1 MYQSLLRF
9 AFAIAVV
16 AAAGPAQAAL
26 QSETVEYQVEGE
38 PHTGY
43 LVYDDAVEGAR
54 PGVLVVHEWW
64 GHNEFARGQAE
75 KLARAGYTA
84 LALDMYGSGKVA
96 DHPEDAQAFMKEAT
110 SDPALMEA
118 RFRTAMELLQGHE
131 TVDAGR
137 IAAQGYCF
145 GGGVVLGMA
154 RRGLDLAGVVSFHGS
169 LGGDAAAEPGTIGAR
184 VRVYTGGADPFVPL
198 QQVTAFVEEM
208 HAARADFS
216 VRVFPGVKH
225 SFTNPGADAFAEQF
239 DMPLAYDEDAAASAW
254 RGTLAFYRE
263 LFEQP

>member
-1 MYQSLLRF
+1 MCQSLLRF
-9 AFAIAVV
+9 AFAVAVV

-26 QSETVEYQVEGE
+26 QSQTVEYQVEGE

-43 LVYDDAVEGAR
+43 LVYDDAVEGKR

-96 DHPEDAQAFMKEAT
+96 DHPEDAQAFMKAAT
-110 SDPALMEA
+110 SDPALVEA

-131 TVDAGR
+131 TVDPAR

-145 GGGVVLGMA
+145 GGGVVLNMA
-154 RRGLDLAGVVSFHGS
+154 RAGMDLAGVVSFHGS
-169 LGGDAAAEPGTIGAR
+169 LGTQSPAGAGA
-184 VRVYTGGADPFVPL
+184 VKAKIRVYTGGADPFVPL
-198 QQVTAFVEEM
+198 EQVTGFIEEM
-208 HAARADFS
+208 HAAEADVS
-216 VRVFPGVKH
+216 VRMFPGARH
-225 SFTNPGADAFAEQF
+225 SFMNPGADEVAQKF
-239 DMPLAYDEDAAASAW
+239 DMPLAYDEQGAASAW
-254 RGTLAFYRE
+254 AGTLAFYRE
-263 LFEQP
+263 VFGQ